1 MARYSALTLR
11 TETQGKIGTRIVNS
25 RAPMQYG
32 QVWNFV
38 FSDFQVWISM
48 DERKTEK
55 MEKYV
60 FPDYKEA

>member
-11 TETQGKIGTRIVNS
+11 TETQGKIGAQIMNS

-32 QVWNFV
+32 QVWNLFLV
-38 FSDFQVWISM
+38 ISWISM

-60 FPDYKEA
+60 FPDYEEA

>member
-1 MARYSALTLR
+1 
-11 TETQGKIGTRIVNS
+11 
-25 RAPMQYG
+25 MQYG

-60 FPDYKEA
+60 FPDY